1 MTANRVVAALVGVV
15 AIAIV
20 VLITLPDAQP
30 AGVPDA
36 DGVLEIV
43 MDTYRFA
50 PDELWVEADTPVQL
64 RFVNR
69 DAATHDISIG
79 REVVE
84 TDAQQQVG
92 FVEDLL
98 ADLEPIV
105 SPPRALIDLPE
116 PYQGTAVR
124 VPGGA
129 TVTVD
134 ISVPEAYA
142 GAWEVGCFTARG
154 CHYRS
159 GLSATLTIE

>member
-1 MTANRVVAALVGVV
+1 MTANRAVAVLVGVV
-15 AIAIV
+15 AVAIV

-50 PDELWVEADTPVQL
+50 PDELRIEADRPVQL

-69 DAATHDISIG
+69 DTATHDISIG
-79 REVVE
+79 RQVVE
-84 TDAQQQVG
+84 TDTEQQVG
-92 FVEDLL
+92 FAEDLL

-105 SPPRALIDLPE
+105 TPPRALLELPE
-116 PYQGTAVR
+116 PYEAVAIR

-134 ISVPEAYA
+134 VSFPGAYA
-142 GAWEVGCFTARG
+142 GTWEVGCFTARG

-159 GLSATLTIE
+159 GLSATLTIG